1 MYVCIYRSICTS
13 HKHTNELFL
22 LAGGAATALALLH
35 YGLYVYACEASAKR
49 VSLPLPLPLVLGG
62 DLLNLSACTN
72 CFNYYFSVNINIS
85 KYSTNHFIFFFFSK
99 FFLIFSIGVSAFLFG
114 AHLMLRVNEILC
126 VDSNSLWL

>member
-35 YGLYVYACEASAKR
+35 CGLYVYACEASAKR

-85 KYSTNHFIFFFFSK
+85 KYSTNHFIFFFFFKIFLNFFNRCFGFFVWRSFNVASK
-99 FFLIFSIGVSAFLFG
+99 RNFMCRF
-114 AHLMLRVNEILC
+114 
-126 VDSNSLWL
+126 